1 MDLHTKAMDD
11 IELHVKTYDELTKEE
26 LYMLLRQR
34 AATFIVGQHC
44 VYQDLD
50 EQDQRAIHLWLTAGG
65 RLVAMCR
72 ICPMGTKLAE
82 VSIGRVIAVEEGRG
96 YGRAIMQAA
105 IETAKARLPRFDKI
119 KIESQQQAQGFY
131 ERLGFVAT
139 SEPYMMEERMH
150 LDMELRI
157 N

>member
-1 MDLHTKAMDD
+1 MKNV
-11 IELHVKTYDELTKEE
+11 ELHIKTYDELTKEE

-34 AATFIVGQHC
+34 AEKFIVEQHC

-50 EQDQRAIHLWLTAGG
+50 GQDQRAIHLWLTEGG

-72 ICPMGTKLAE
+72 ICPKGTKLSE

-105 IETAKARLPRFDKI
+105 IETAKERLPRFEWI

-131 ERLGFVAT
+131 EKLGFVAT
-139 SEPYMMEERMH
+139 SGPYMMEERMH
-150 LDMELRI
+150 LDMELKV
-157 N
+157 

>member
-1 MDLHTKAMDD
+1 MDN
-11 IELHVKTYDELTKEE
+11 IQLHVKTYDELTKDE

-34 AATFIVGQHC
+34 AAKFIVEQNC

-50 EQDQRAIHLWLTAGG
+50 DQDQTAIHLWLTEGT

-72 ICPMGTKLAE
+72 ICPKGTKLSE
-82 VSIGRVIAVEEGRG
+82 VSIGRVIAVEERRG
-96 YGRAIMQAA
+96 YGRTMVQAA
-105 IETAKARLPRFDKI
+105 IATAKARLPQFDKI

-131 ERLGFVAT
+131 EKLGFVAT
-139 SEPYMMEERMH
+139 SAPYMMEGLMH

-157 N
+157 MPSSSMF

>member
-1 MDLHTKAMDD
+1 MDNLQLH
-11 IELHVKTYDELTKEE
+11 IKTYEELTKDE

-34 AATFIVGQHC
+34 AATFIVEQHC

-50 EQDQRAIHLWLTAGG
+50 GADRSALHLWLTEGD

-72 ICPMGTKLAE
+72 ICPKGTKLAE

-96 YGRAIMQAA
+96 YGRAVMQAA
-105 IETAKARLPRFDKI
+105 IATARARLPRFDRI

-131 ERLGFVAT
+131 EKLGFVPT

-150 LDMELRI
+150 LDMELRME
-157 N
+157 

>member
-1 MDLHTKAMDD
+1 MELSNNIQLH
-11 IELHVKTYDELTKEE
+11 IKTYDELTKEE

-34 AATFIVGQHC
+34 AEKFIVEQHC

-50 EQDQRAIHLWLTAGG
+50 EQDQTAIHLWLTEGK
-65 RLVAMCR
+65 RLVPMCR
-72 ICPMGTKLAE
+72 ICPKGTKLSE
-82 VSIGRVIAVEEGRG
+82 VSIGRVIAIEEGKG
-96 YGRAIMQAA
+96 YGRIIMQAA
-105 IETAKARLPRFDKI
+105 IATAKERLPQFDKI

-131 ERLGFVAT
+131 EKLGFVPT

-157 N
+157 K

>member
-1 MDLHTKAMDD
+1 MKLSNNIQLH
-11 IELHVKTYDELTKEE
+11 IKTYDELTKEE

-34 AATFIVGQHC
+34 AEKFIVEQHC

-50 EQDQRAIHLWLTAGG
+50 EQDQTAIHLWLTEGE
-65 RLVAMCR
+65 RLLAMCR
-72 ICPMGTKLAE
+72 ICPKGTKLSE
-82 VSIGRVIAVEEGRG
+82 VSIGRVIAIEEGKG

-105 IETAKARLPRFDKI
+105 IETAKERLPQFDKI

-131 ERLGFVAT
+131 EKLGFVPT

-157 N
+157 K